1 MLHHFLGTIMSSP
14 VDEGRFK
21 VLTLPKAPSHWTAFW
36 GSIPFS
42 HSQLTALLWGCVGLG
57 PGTSTYWE

>member
-1 MLHHFLGTIMSSP
+1 MSSP